1 MPKRINLETFC
12 QGALS
17 EQMNRVMQEITR
29 NIQDPNTDAEKARKL
44 TLTITFKPNEDRTL
58 VKTEIQTKASL
69 VPSAPVKTT
78 MVMGKDLRTGAVEVA
93 EYEKQVPGQMV
104 LNEEGKAFDHLTG
117 EIAETAGN
125 ERKNVRLVRAE

>member
-44 TLTITFKPNEDRTL
+44 TLTITFKPSEDRTL

-69 VPSAPVKTT
+69 VPAAPVKTT

-104 LNEEGKAFDHLTG
+104 LNEEGKAFDPMTG
-117 EIAETAGN
+117 EIADPAV
-125 ERKNVRLVRAE
+125 ERKIARLVRAE

>member
-44 TLTITFKPNEDRTL
+44 TLTITFKPSEDRTL

-69 VPSAPVKTT
+69 VPAAPVKTT

-104 LNEEGKAFDHLTG
+104 LNEEGKAFDPMTG
-117 EIAETAGN
+117 EIADPAA
-125 ERKNVRLVRAE
+125 ERKIARLVRAE